1 MLLSANRTRRFLYA
15 KSLSEAEDDV
25 RESTLEEWLLYWRD
39 VVRATSN
46 RDSTGG
52 LHNIDH
58 TEAILRLADQLS
70 ARQALRMVRAI
81 TNALQ
86 YLRQNARPQLVLD
99 ALMLQMPIV

>member
-1 MLLSANRTRRFLYA
+1 
-15 KSLSEAEDDV
+15 
-25 RESTLEEWLLYWRD
+25 
-39 VVRATSN
+39 
-46 RDSTGG
+46 